1 MMSWFCCILRYFA
14 YYSCLI
20 SILYL
25 HVPLAGVFRFVSACL
40 PTGHFLSRLFNAA
53 SACSCLMHLFPNNL
67 IVGKS
72 GSLLNDAQHF
82 LACTVFMCIQLFSA
96 VKFCQAYRERNR
108 KGLTYGDADRVC
120 LSYTH
125 DPVSWQT
132 RDSWVLSRFCARFF
146 SLFSEAL
153 RTTRIWCQRSS
164 STTWSAGMSNFHAV
178 AASSCVFHLNTL
190 DTMVQGRRPK
200 WQRNTSSNRHCLN
213 KACED
218 QRIKMDYAWL
228 RKSVTM
234 QRQPR
239 SFSSIFLGT
248 SCEEK
253 KWIEVCAASELLEG
267 QSKLLKLKEE
277 FLGLRTYVRCLGK
290 LWEQHLLRQLQRLLV
305 FYYCSVAAHAIT
317 MPLHKQSPTWT

>member
-1 MMSWFCCILRYFA
+1 MSDIYSVFACTSSRCFSFLRVSPLDISFPGFLMQLMHAHAWCIF
-14 YYSCLI
+14 
-20 SILYL
+20 
-25 HVPLAGVFRFVSACL
+25 F
-40 PTGHFLSRLFNAA
+40 
-53 SACSCLMHLFPNNL
+53 HLFPNNL

-82 LACTVFMCIQLFSA
+82 LACTVFMCIQSFSA

-132 RDSWVLSRFCARFF
+132 RDSWVRWAGFAPDFSVSFLKHWGLQESDAKEAAVPHEAQACPISMQHRVVFSTWIHWIPWFREEGQSGNETPLRTVTASIKHVRIRGLRWITHDYASLWQCNDNHAALLRFF
-146 SLFSEAL
+146 LERL
-153 RTTRIWCQRSS
+153 
-164 STTWSAGMSNFHAV
+164 
-178 AASSCVFHLNTL
+178 
-190 DTMVQGRRPK
+190 
-200 WQRNTSSNRHCLN
+200 
-213 KACED
+213 
-218 QRIKMDYAWL
+218 
-228 RKSVTM
+228 VT
-234 QRQPR
+234 
-239 SFSSIFLGT
+239 
-248 SCEEK
+248 EEK
-253 KWIEVCAASELLEG
+253 KWIDVCAASELLEG

-305 FYYCSVAAHAIT
+305 FYSCSVAAHAIT

>member
-1 MMSWFCCILRYFA
+1 MSDICSVFACTSSRCFSFLRVSPLDISFPGFLMQLMHAHAWCIF
-14 YYSCLI
+14 
-20 SILYL
+20 
-25 HVPLAGVFRFVSACL
+25 F
-40 PTGHFLSRLFNAA
+40 
-53 SACSCLMHLFPNNL
+53 HLFPNNL

-82 LACTVFMCIQLFSA
+82 LACTVFMCIQSFSA

-132 RDSWVLSRFCARFF
+132 RDSWVR
-146 SLFSEAL
+146 
-153 RTTRIWCQRSS
+153 
-164 STTWSAGMSNFHAV
+164 SAGFAPDFSVSFLKHWGLQESDAKEAAV
-178 AASSCVFHLNTL
+178 PHEAQACPISMQHRVVFSTWIHWIPM

-213 KACED
+213 QACED

-239 SFSSIFLGT
+239 AALLRFFLERLVT
-248 SCEEK
+248 EEK
-253 KWIEVCAASELLEG
+253 KWIDVCAASELLEG

-290 LWEQHLLRQLQRLLV
+290 LWEQHLLRQLQRWLLV
-305 FYYCSVAAHAIT
+305 FYSCSVAAHAIT

>member
-1 MMSWFCCILRYFA
+1 MLMLD
-14 YYSCLI
+14 
-20 SILYL
+20 
-25 HVPLAGVFRFVSACL
+25 
-40 PTGHFLSRLFNAA
+40 A
-53 SACSCLMHLFPNNL
+53 SFSQQS

-239 SFSSIFLGT
+239 SFASIFLGT
-248 SCEEK
+248 SCDWGEEVDWSLCSLWASRRSVK
-253 KWIEVCAASELLEG
+253 TSQIEGGVSWTSNLCQMPWKALRATFATPASATTCILLLFCG
-267 QSKLLKLKEE
+267 CTCHYNAIAQTIADMDIGMPACPKFTILKLN
-277 FLGLRTYVRCLGK
+277 R
-290 LWEQHLLRQLQRLLV
+290 
-305 FYYCSVAAHAIT
+305 
-317 MPLHKQSPTWT
+317 